1 MGGLQVV
8 YLSDADY
15 QRLVRLKKRL
25 GLNKSDVVS
34 ISMEMFENALEAV
47 DRARAGVGVSVDDSG
62 GDGDGC

>member
-25 GLNKSDVVS
+25 GLNKSDVVAVC
-34 ISMEMFENALEAV
+34 MRNLEDALELI
-47 DRARAGVGVSVDDSG
+47 DRARAGVGVNG